1 MVMRIKEL
9 FNSIH
14 ELNNV
19 LAPRLCR
26 RFCTNKLGE
35 EV

>member
-1 MVMRIKEL
+1 MEMKIKEL

-26 RFCTNKLGE
+26 RFCTSKLGE